1 MESIRRHAMRPR
13 LIAAV
18 AIAAFG
24 AISCIASDEVFGR
37 SQPYGSTIGLGWDL
51 LLALPFLLVGIA
63 VLFTGMSM
71 VAAVVTAIALG
82 VLVVLSYHSAN
93 TDSSSTASIAL
104 LAPWMT
110 GVPLVLVAW
119 IVDAGVRAGRDW
131 RGWRRDGRRV

>member
-1 MESIRRHAMRPR
+1 MRPR

-37 SQPYGSTIGLGWDL
+37 SEPYGSTIGVGWDL

-63 VLFTGMSM
+63 LLFTGMSM
-71 VAAVVTAIALG
+71 AAAVVTAIALG
-82 VLVVLSYHSAN
+82 VLVVFSYHSAN

-104 LAPWMT
+104 LVPLTT

-119 IVDAGVRAGRDW
+119 VVDAGVRAGRDW
-131 RGWRRDGRRV
+131 RDWRRDGRRV